1 MREAVARLEAME
13 ATTNPGQRRIQ
24 LLAEI
29 MRLRR
34 ACCHPRLALAD
45 SRLPSSKL
53 DAFADIVDELL
64 ENRHKALVFS
74 QFVSMLHLIRA
85 ELDALLGLAESGLDT
100 IVSGQ
105 AQLLAEPPSARP
117 AR

>member
-1 MREAVARLEAME
+1 MV
-13 ATTNPGQRRIQ
+13 

-34 ACCHPRLALAD
+34 ACCHPRLALPD
-45 SRLPSSKL
+45 SPLPSSKL

-74 QFVSMLHLIRA
+74 QFVDHLKLIR
-85 ELDALLGLAESGLDT
+85 DT
-100 IVSGQ
+100 STPRHPLPIPRRLHPGAPTNAAPRS
-105 AQLLAEPPSARP
+105 PPSRP
-117 AR
+117 ATATCS